1 MIKQKLDL
9 NLIFGL
15 ELVILS
21 SLLFYVKLY
30 GVSGRG
36 ISPWGLRSEAFLYQV
51 DLIYINDVSC

>member
-21 SLLFYVKLY
+21 NLLFYVKLY
-30 GVSGRG
+30 GVGGRG
-36 ISPWGLRSEAFLYQV
+36 ISQWGLRSETFLYQV
-51 DLIYINDVSC
+51 DLIYVNDVSC